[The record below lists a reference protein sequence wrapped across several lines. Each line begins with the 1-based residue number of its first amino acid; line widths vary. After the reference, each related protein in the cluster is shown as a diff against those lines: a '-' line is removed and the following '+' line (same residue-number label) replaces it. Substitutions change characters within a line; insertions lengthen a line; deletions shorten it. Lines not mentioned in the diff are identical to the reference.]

1 MTDYKLTEE
10 DKKRL
15 TPFLGE
21 CWHKQVES
29 KQGIFVRL
37 VCACGQELLSY
48 EAMNSHVDRRNRTY
62 LTPSDQHAVF
72 TKLVEVRKWDGF
84 YKFFLKK
91 ANFIIPAIV
100 GYDCVSAE
108 VKWLFINPARFC
120 KLVADYLDENK
131 S

>member
-21 CWHKQVES
+21 CYWLPKNEDERLSRQRCKTCKKEEFYHKY
-29 KQGIFVRL
+29 RL
-37 VCACGQELLSY
+37 C
-48 EAMNSHVDRRNRTY
+48 TFT
-62 LTPSDQHAVF
+62 TPSDQHAVF
-72 TKLVEVRKWDGF
+72 KKLVEVRKWDGF